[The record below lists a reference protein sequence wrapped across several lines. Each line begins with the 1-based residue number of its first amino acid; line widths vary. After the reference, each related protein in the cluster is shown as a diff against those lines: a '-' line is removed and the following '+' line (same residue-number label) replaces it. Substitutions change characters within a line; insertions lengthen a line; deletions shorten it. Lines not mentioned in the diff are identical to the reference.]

1 MIMNF
6 RDWIPYDI
14 SMYQDISLEV
24 IVYEGKK
31 TNKRGNP
38 KPADAKEVSSV
49 QERNNIRT
57 MDT

>member
-1 MIMNF
+1 
-6 RDWIPYDI
+6 
-14 SMYQDISLEV
+14 MYRDISLEV
-24 IVYEGKK
+24 IAYEGKK

-38 KPADAKEVSSV
+38 KPTDAKEVLSV